1 MATNVP
7 AGGVDW
13 PWASSPQQT
22 AVPTVRRPQVL
33 VFPPGDHRPAEGAG
47 GRAGLARRVGSP
59 AGLGR
64 VRPHRATVGG
74 PGAHRGIGAG
84 RRRGPSGAV
93 VAPARER
100 AVRPQSAG
108 VTLTRAHRSEGAPGR
123 SRLAEVV
130 GAPAGHRAA
139 RPQRAAVG
147 KPRADRDVG
156 AGGRARLPR
165 RVESPA
171 GESPVGLHAAGVGRA
186 GADRDAV
193 MERAAAEAATAAPE
207 PGADRARER
216 DRARLRGAR
225 RPLRAADGADHG
237 PGGADDLLAGGALR
251 AARRAGLPGD
261 PVRQPRHRPLDDD
274 RLGGRAGERGDGA
287 GLRPAGLPAERHG
300 GRHGRPAG
308 SPGDRSRAC
317 GRRLDGRD
325 DRPAGGDRPSAA
337 DALALLDH
345 VGHGQPALPDA
356 ALARV
361 RDPDGEAPEDAGG
374 VHGRGGEDAR
384 PDRLARLPDG
394 RAPLSRRSSAAPTTA
409 ASAPAA
415 SPASC
420 TRSTAPA
427 TGRPPCDGSTCR
439 RWSSTAPGTRWC
451 ARAPGGR
458 WPTRSPARG

>member
-1 MATNVP
+1 MLPLGEALNV
-7 AGGVDW
+7 
-13 PWASSPQQT
+13 
-22 AVPTVRRPQVL
+22 VRRRSDGELVIRSDAGHDFCRFDGNWKMHAL
-33 VFPPGDHRPAEGAG
+33 VFIRDSDELLREVYPRMAHCDPEWMELREFYCPRSGRLLEVEAVTRGLPGGPRLPPRHRGLL
-47 GRAGLARRVGSP
+47 RGLAR
-59 AGLGR
+59 
-64 VRPHRATVGG
+64 
-74 PGAHRGIGAG
+74 
-84 RRRGPSGAV
+84 
-93 VAPARER
+93 
-100 AVRPQSAG
+100 
-108 VTLTRAHRSEGAPGR
+108 
-123 SRLAEVV
+123 
-130 GAPAGHRAA
+130 
-139 RPQRAAVG
+139 
-147 KPRADRDVG
+147 
-156 AGGRARLPR
+156 
-165 RVESPA
+165 
-171 GESPVGLHAAGVGRA
+171 A
-186 GADRDAV
+186 GACPEL
-193 MERAAAEAATAAPE
+193 MERAAAEAATAAARE

-225 RPLRAADGADHG
+225 RPVRAADGADHG

-287 GLRPAGLPAERHG
+287 GLRPAGIQAERHG

-308 SPGDRSRAC
+308 SPGDRSRAR

-394 RAPLSRRSSAAPTTA
+394 RAPLSRPSSAAPTTA